1 MLIDNKTN
9 RYPDSGFNIVTVWDF
24 INEFSGKSS
33 EQVGNMDIVTGY
45 FTIRAL
51 SKLYHELPEED
62 VFRIVSSEMVMQEED
77 KNHIIDLLNGDMGI
91 ETTLNLDEY
100 ARDAKAFLQR
110 NSVQV
115 KAIVNAFCHAKAYM
129 FKNDNPKNDSF
140 YLTGSSNLTDAGLG
154 LKTTSNI
161 ELTMGDPV
169 KLSDKDYKEV
179 CSWFED
185 IWKMAADK
193 IPSDSTNPK
202 SEKISVKDYFIKKI
216 DDYFRR
222 YTPEEIYYKIPQFG
236 IRKTKTA

>member
-100 ARDAKAFLQR
+100 KSAMKG
-110 NSVQV
+110 
-115 KAIVNAFCHAKAYM
+115 IY
-129 FKNDNPKNDSF
+129 
-140 YLTGSSNLTDAGLG
+140 
-154 LKTTSNI
+154 TTSVCEATI
-161 ELTMGDPV
+161 DEAPMAYKSLDDIIDVIRESVDIVDIMKPV
-169 KLSDKDYKEV
+169 YNFKAS
-179 CSWFED
+179 
-185 IWKMAADK
+185 
-193 IPSDSTNPK
+193 
-202 SEKISVKDYFIKKI
+202 
-216 DDYFRR
+216 
-222 YTPEEIYYKIPQFG
+222 
-236 IRKTKTA
+236 